1 MILWRYI
8 IRAHIGPFL
17 FSNAVIIFLFLLQ
30 FLMKTAGEL
39 VGKGLGFWVISELVA
54 LNLAWMLVLSVPMS
68 VLVAALMAFGG
79 LSGTNEIVVM
89 RASGMSLYRMLAPV
103 MILAVL
109 LTLALIRFNNAVL
122 PEANIR
128 LRTLMGDVLRI
139 KPTLSLRAGIFS
151 SDEEL
156 PNYRI
161 LVRRTYPNNN
171 NLEGVTIYDLSRPDK
186 KIVVTARSGVVSF
199 TPDYSRLIMDLRDG
213 EIHEMNNS
221 TYGDYRKVRFARH
234 RVSIPAEGFGF
245 SRSDA
250 QKAQRD
256 DRTMSSAVMR
266 VIVDSIRKVQAGK
279 EQLLRAQIARQVD
292 AFTELPPAPPDPVSG
307 LREPDRRAERR
318 RIRPPDRRPA
328 GLRTPAERAPL
339 SVRTTAADTARPP
352 LPAPDPEREA
362 VTRAIERVRRE
373 ESSVAAQAASIEF
386 DEKQMDKYLVEIY
399 KKYSIPFACIVFVLI
414 GAPLGI
420 MARRGGF
427 GIGIGLS
434 FSFFLLYW
442 ACLIGGEK
450 LADRDI
456 TSPFIGMWIANIVIG
471 GIGILLTIRSARESL
486 VIDWSAVSRFVPR
499 RWRIEGAPRTAN
511 PHES

>member
-1 MILWRYI
+1 
-8 IRAHIGPFL
+8 
-17 FSNAVIIFLFLLQ
+17 
-30 FLMKTAGEL
+30 
-39 VGKGLGFWVISELVA
+39 VA

-79 LSGTNEIVVM
+79 LSASNEIVIM
-89 RASGMSLYRMLAPV
+89 RASGMSLYRMMAPV
-103 MILAVL
+103 LILASLV
-109 LTLALIRFNNAVL
+109 TLALIRFNNAVL

-128 LRTLMGDVLRI
+128 LRTLMSDVLRI

-151 SDEEL
+151 SSEDL

-161 LVRRTYPNNN
+161 LVRKTFPENN

-186 KIVVTARSGVVSF
+186 KIVVTAESGVVSF
-199 TPDYSRLIMDLRDG
+199 TPDYSRLIMDLKSG
-213 EIHEMNNS
+213 EIHEMNSATFAN
-221 TYGDYRKVRFARH
+221 YRKLRFTRH

-256 DRTMSSAVMR
+256 DRTMSAGAMR
-266 VIVDSIRKVQAGK
+266 VIVDSIRKVQEGK
-279 EQLLRAQIARQVD
+279 QRALRTQVAEQLD
-292 AFTELPPAPPDPVSG
+292 ALTAPIVVGSRSPVFHREFAGGRGTPPHAG
-307 LREPDRRAERR
+307 RRASRDTAVV
-318 RIRPPDRRPA
+318 PPPQS
-328 GLRTPAERAPL
+328 GAERDCVA
-339 SVRTTAADTARPP
+339 
-352 LPAPDPEREA
+352 
-362 VTRAIERVRRE
+362 RAIDRVRRME
-373 ESSVAAQAASIEF
+373 ASLAAQNASIDF
-386 DEKQMDKYLVEIY
+386 DERQMDKYLVEIY
-399 KKYSIPFACIVFVLI
+399 KKYSIPVACIVFVLI

-456 TSPFIGMWIANIVIG
+456 TSPFVGMWIANIVIG
-471 GIGILLTIRSARESL
+471 AIGLLLTFRSARESL
-486 VIDWSAVSRFVPR
+486 VIDWTALSRFVPR
-499 RWRIEGAPRTAN
+499 RWRIDAPATGT
-511 PHES
+511 PQES